1 METKELFNRLL
12 HLPEEWEVYEVTY
25 EETQQQIHLKIR
37 YLKKEGVCKM
47 TGEICSI
54 YDYRPERQWRHL
66 DLMGYKTYLYCCVPR
81 VKNSLGNVSSIPVP
95 WANDEER
102 HTHEFEN
109 YAIKLLQATH
119 NQTKAGELLDV
130 SYEKINRV
138 MSNSVER
145 GLARRELSSEKIIS
159 INIDEKSYKKGHN
172 YITVIS
178 QQTRNRVLEVG
189 KERTLEATESL
200 LNTTFTEE
208 QLTDQQ
214 RAKFMEINQAN
225 LLTSRAWKMR
235 ENFMEI
241 FEKQT
246 TEEASLFFESWYEN
260 VVKSNI
266 APMKKAAK
274 TLKSYKQGILN
285 IIKYNLSNAR
295 AERFNGAIQK
305 LNRVAQGYRNFDNLR
320 IAILF
325 FNGKLNLFSHY

>member
-1 METKELFNRLL
+1 
-12 HLPEEWEVYEVTY
+12 
-25 EETQQQIHLKIR
+25 
-37 YLKKEGVCKM
+37 
-47 TGEICSI
+47 
-54 YDYRPERQWRHL
+54 
-66 DLMGYKTYLYCCVPR
+66 MG
-81 VKNSLGNVSSIPVP
+81 SLGNVSSIPVP

-102 HTHEFEN
+102 HTQEFEN

-208 QLTDQQ
+208 QLSSLKAVCVDMWDPFISAIKKSVHKLKLFT
-214 RAKFMEINQAN
+214 INF
-225 LLTSRAWKMR
+225 TSSSILITHVTQK
-235 ENFMEI
+235 EFKKDCNFRL
-241 FEKQT
+241 K
-246 TEEASLFFESWYEN
+246 
-260 VVKSNI
+260 KSR
-266 APMKKAAK
+266 
-274 TLKSYKQGILN
+274 G
-285 IIKYNLSNAR
+285 
-295 AERFNGAIQK
+295 
-305 LNRVAQGYRNFDNLR
+305 
-320 IAILF
+320 
-325 FNGKLNLFSHY
+325 

>member
-178 QQTRNRVLEVG
+178 QQTRSRVLEVG

-208 QLTDQQ
+208 QLSSLKAVCVDMWDPFISAIKKSVHKLKLFT
-214 RAKFMEINQAN
+214 INF
-225 LLTSRAWKMR
+225 TS
-235 ENFMEI
+235 
-241 FEKQT
+241 
-246 TEEASLFFESWYEN
+246 SS
-260 VVKSNI
+260 
-266 APMKKAAK
+266 
-274 TLKSYKQGILN
+274 IL
-285 IIKYNLSNAR
+285 IK
-295 AERFNGAIQK
+295 G
-305 LNRVAQGYRNFDNLR
+305 
-320 IAILF
+320 
-325 FNGKLNLFSHY
+325 